1 MFLSL
6 LHLTCTNKLR
16 NQGFMLA
23 IHFHIFIMEGKN
35 QITSKLH
42 DSYKS
47 IPSFY
52 NHTTQTMTAGI
63 TITPLAKL
71 DWNPALEKC
80 RIQCG
85 TLGYLQ
91 YKARKENKISFHH
104 FSSFHS
110 LDESTSSSS
119 SVGVH
124 NLKKKKESTATNEES
139 HVDLNKLTVEEL
151 NGLSYYKVLGGIK
164 MHSTQE
170 QIKRAFHKACL
181 KYHPDKEEIS
191 AGEKSSGD
199 DPVFLKVKEAFE
211 TLSDPVKRKSYDSTL
226 EFDDS
231 IPDVKDVK
239 SDADFYRVFGQCFE
253 RNLRFAAQNDPAKTT
268 SSSSSSTSISSK
280 KKKGKQNNNNQSK
293 LASDGPPLLGDDS
306 TPIEH
311 VNAFYEYWVHFD
323 SWRDFTLPAT
333 QETEMDTDTASDR
346 YEKRWMEKEI
356 QRRAKAMKKDE
367 MARISR
373 LVERSM
379 ALDPR
384 LRREKERL
392 EQEKAEKLRLKQ
404 EQAEREAKERA
415 EAEEQEAKE
424 RAILEQ
430 REKDQ
435 KAAEKLAKETEKK
448 MLRKSRQALR
458 KTLLAQYEINGST
471 MWDNIEDFSH
481 DMESLCSNLSVLEL
495 DKLTSEVSQSN
506 DSNKLSIAYD
516 RAMSLKNEAE
526 RAKAIEKRERD
537 TAREEARRKEE
548 EAKAA
553 RASKPWSKE
562 ELAALA
568 KAVKKHPAGGS
579 RWDTIAAYVNSNCR
593 LKDPR
598 TKEECIEMYNQ
609 VRSGALETEIERK
622 PDGEVEISEAWTED
636 QDKLLQSALAKYPST
651 MDKNE
656 RWTAI
661 AKMIPG
667 KKKKDCVAR
676 FKEIR
681 EALRKK

>member
-1 MFLSL
+1 
-6 LHLTCTNKLR
+6 
-16 NQGFMLA
+16 
-23 IHFHIFIMEGKN
+23 
-35 QITSKLH
+35 
-42 DSYKS
+42 
-47 IPSFY
+47 
-52 NHTTQTMTAGI
+52 MTVGI
-63 TITPLAKL
+63 TVTPLAKL
-71 DWNPALEKC
+71 DWTPTLETCK
-80 RIQCG
+80 IQCG

-110 LDESTSSSS
+110 LDESASSSS
-119 SVGVH
+119 SVGIH
-124 NLKKKKESTATNEES
+124 NLKKKKESTETNEERN
-139 HVDLNKLTVEEL
+139 VDLNKLSVEEL
-151 NGLSYYKVLGGIK
+151 NVLSYYKVLGGIK

-181 KYHPDKEEIS
+181 KYHPDKEVIS
-191 AGEKSSGD
+191 VGEKASGD

-231 IPDVKDVK
+231 IPDVKDIK

-253 RNLRFAAQNDPAKTT
+253 RNLRFAAQNDPAK

-293 LASDGPPLLGDDS
+293 LASVGPPLLGDDL

-333 QETEMDTDTASDR
+333 QEAEMDTDTASDR

-373 LVERSM
+373 LVERSV

-415 EAEEQEAKE
+415 EAEEQQAKE
-424 RAILEQ
+424 RAEVEQ

-458 KTLLAQYEINGST
+458 KTLLAQYEINGSKI
-471 MWDNIEDFSH
+471 WDNIEDFSH

-495 DKLTSEVSQSN
+495 DELTEEVNQSKE
-506 DSNKLSIAYD
+506 SNKLSIAYD

-537 TAREEARRKEE
+537 AAREEARRKEE

-568 KAVKKHPAGGS
+568 KAVKKHPAGGA
-579 RWDTIAAYVNSNCR
+579 RWDTIAGYVNSNCR
-593 LKDPR
+593 LQDPR

-609 VRSGALETEIERK
+609 VRSGALETETERTT
-622 PDGEVEISEAWTED
+622 DGDVEISEAWTED
-636 QDKLLQSALAKYPST
+636 LDKLLQSALAKYPST

>member
-1 MFLSL
+1 
-6 LHLTCTNKLR
+6 
-16 NQGFMLA
+16 
-23 IHFHIFIMEGKN
+23 
-35 QITSKLH
+35 
-42 DSYKS
+42 
-47 IPSFY
+47 
-52 NHTTQTMTAGI
+52 MTASI

-71 DWNPALEKC
+71 DWKTPLDTCK
-80 RIQCG
+80 IQCG
-85 TLGYLQ
+85 TQGYLK
-91 YKARKENKISFHH
+91 YKARKENIISFHH

-110 LDESTSSSS
+110 LDESVSSSASS

-124 NLKKKKESTATNEES
+124 NLKKIKPTSTNENS
-139 HVDLNKLTVEEL
+139 NIDLNTLSADEL
-151 NGLSYYKVLGGIK
+151 NELSYYKVLGGIK

-181 KYHPDKEEIS
+181 KYHPDKEES
-191 AGEKSSGD
+191 SGVEKSSGD

-231 IPDVKDVK
+231 IPNAKDVK

-253 RNLRFAAQNDPAKTT
+253 RNLRFAAQNDPGK
-268 SSSSSSTSISSK
+268 SSSTMTRK
-280 KKKGKQNNNNQSK
+280 KKKGNQAK
-293 LASDGPPLLGDDS
+293 VLAADGPPLLGDDS
-306 TPIEH
+306 TPIEY

-333 QETEMDTDTASDR
+333 EEAKMDTDTASDR

-356 QRRAKAMKKDE
+356 QRIAKAMKKDE
-367 MARISR
+367 MARIAR
-373 LVERSM
+373 LVEAAMS
-379 ALDPR
+379 LDPR

-392 EQEKAEKLRLKQ
+392 EQEKAEKLRMKE

-415 EAEEQEAKE
+415 EAEDREAKE
-424 RAILEQ
+424 RAEAEQ
-430 REKDQ
+430 REKDR
-435 KAAEKLAKETEKK
+435 KATEKLAKEAEKK

-458 KTLLAQYEINGST
+458 KTLLAEYESYGTEI
-471 MWDNIEDFSH
+471 WDNIEDFSH
-481 DMESLCSNLSVLEL
+481 DMEFLCANLTALEL
-495 DKLTSEVSQSN
+495 DGLTEEVNHSK
-506 DSNKLSIAYD
+506 DTNKLSIVYD
-516 RAMSLKNEAE
+516 RAMSLKNEVE
-526 RAKAIEKRERD
+526 KAKAIEKRERD
-537 TAREEARRKEE
+537 AAREEARKKEE

-553 RASKPWSKE
+553 RASKPWNKE

-568 KAVKKHPAGGS
+568 KAVKKNPAGGA

-593 LKDPR
+593 LQDPR
-598 TKEECIEMYNQ
+598 SKEECIEMYNQ
-609 VRSGALETEIERK
+609 LRSGAL
-622 PDGEVEISEAWTED
+622 DNEAEGTNDAPMENQDVWTDD